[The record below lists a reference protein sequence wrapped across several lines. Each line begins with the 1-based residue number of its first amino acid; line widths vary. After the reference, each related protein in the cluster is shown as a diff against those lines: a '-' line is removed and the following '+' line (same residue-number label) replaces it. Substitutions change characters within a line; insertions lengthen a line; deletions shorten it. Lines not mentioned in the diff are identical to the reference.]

1 MDEQEKKLREELEK
15 HLDTLRR
22 NLAVVSK
29 EVLKT
34 KYEKP
39 YQELKDNICKAATA
53 YTRHVALGGILI
65 KQKYDEEANGYVSE
79 VSKSTQCLKKISE
92 AAFDRQDMDEIAA
105 LARQFREEIEQSL
118 HVFYLQ
124 HMKLYISKECLGD
137 HHQVPEIYND
147 ATAQVWRNGEW
158 QRMEDTS
165 AGLLLPVEAFYEVTE
180 PDEAA
185 A

>member
-1 MDEQEKKLREELEK
+1 MDEQEKKLRKELEK

-22 NLAVVSK
+22 NLAAVSK
-29 EVLKT
+29 EELKT
-34 KYEKP
+34 KYKKP
-39 YQELKDNICKAATA
+39 YQELKDNICKAATD
-53 YTRHVALGGILI
+53 YTRYVALSGILI
-65 KQKYDEEANGYVSE
+65 KQKYDDDANSYVRE
-79 VSKSTQCLKKISE
+79 VSKSTQCLDKISE
-92 AAFDRQDMDEIAA
+92 AAFDRQDMDEIAV

-124 HMKLYISKECLGD
+124 HMKLYISQECLGD

-147 ATAQVWRNGEW
+147 VTAQVWRNGEW

-165 AGLLLPVEAFYEVTE
+165 AGILLPIEVFYEIAE

>member
-1 MDEQEKKLREELEK
+1 MDEQEKKLREELET

-29 EVLKT
+29 EILKA

-39 YQELKDNICKAATA
+39 YQKLRDSICKAVTA
-53 YTRHVALGGILI
+53 YTHHIALGGISI
-65 KQKYDEEANGYVSE
+65 KQKYDEEAESYVNE
-79 VSKSTQCLKKISE
+79 AVKSTQCLKNISE

-158 QRMEDTS
+158 LRMEDTS
-165 AGLLLPVEAFYEVTE
+165 AGSLLPLEVFYEITE
-180 PDEAA
+180 PDGASA
-185 A
+185 

>member
-1 MDEQEKKLREELEK
+1 MDETEKALRGELEK

-39 YQELKDNICKAATA
+39 YQELKDNICKTATA
-53 YTRHVALGGILI
+53 YTRYVVLGDILI
-65 KQKYDEEANGYVSE
+65 KRKYYDEAENYLNE
-79 VSKSTQCLKKISE
+79 VCKSTQCLKKISE

-105 LARQFREEIEQSL
+105 WARQFRKEVEQCL
-118 HVFYLQ
+118 HIFYLQ
-124 HMKLYISKECLGD
+124 HMKLYISQACLGE

-158 QRMEDTS
+158 LRMEDTS
-165 AGLLLPVEAFYEVTE
+165 AGVLLPVDTFYEVTE

>member
-1 MDEQEKKLREELEK
+1 M
-15 HLDTLRR
+15 
-22 NLAVVSK
+22 
-29 EVLKT
+29 
-34 KYEKP
+34 
-39 YQELKDNICKAATA
+39 
-53 YTRHVALGGILI
+53 
-65 KQKYDEEANGYVSE
+65 SE

-165 AGLLLPVEAFYEVTE
+165 AGLLLPVEVFYEVTE